1 LAQRTGFSQRIGSL
15 PSSYQPLEQAFLTAN
30 LRFAYRVM
38 NYCVYQRD
46 RMPEEKK
53 SLRRPPQG

>member
-15 PSSYQPLEQAFLTAN
+15 PSSYQLLEQAFLTAN

-38 NYCVYQRD
+38 NCRVHEREG
-46 RMPEEKK
+46 MPEEKK
-53 SLRRPPQG
+53 SLRRLPQG